1 MRLSRSFAGLRLQV
15 HSWCGAGLNDQP
27 GPVLGPQPPS
37 FFAQPGPSLG
47 LSWFR
52 QILLSEEKNRK
63 KIIYTLIR
71 LSSMR
76 ALQNWSQIVKIFSRS
91 YLTRRWPITG
101 TRPITSTGLPSTN
114 QLLTGTSV
122 PIHAAT
128 VQLEAFRGFLR
139 VENECRTVWAGI

>member
-1 MRLSRSFAGLRLQV
+1 MRLSLSFAGLRLQV
-15 HSWCGAGLNDQP
+15 HSWCGAGLDDQP
-27 GPVLGPQPPS
+27 GPVLDPQPPP
-37 FFAQPGPSLG
+37 FFAQPEPSLG

-76 ALQNWSQIVKIFSRS
+76 ALQNWSQIVKLFSRS

-101 TRPITSTGLPSTN
+101 TRPITSTGLPMHILGRPMFLVRCTHLFSSLRNRT
-114 QLLTGTSV
+114 
-122 PIHAAT
+122 IHVHITREYA
-128 VQLEAFRGFLR
+128 
-139 VENECRTVWAGI
+139 

>member
-101 TRPITSTGLPSTN
+101 TRPITSTGLPNNTR
-114 QLLTGTSV
+114 QLIFDIS
-122 PIHAAT
+122 
-128 VQLEAFRGFLR
+128 LR
-139 VENECRTVWAGI
+139 VQCGATFECAAKTTTVPTRSWHS